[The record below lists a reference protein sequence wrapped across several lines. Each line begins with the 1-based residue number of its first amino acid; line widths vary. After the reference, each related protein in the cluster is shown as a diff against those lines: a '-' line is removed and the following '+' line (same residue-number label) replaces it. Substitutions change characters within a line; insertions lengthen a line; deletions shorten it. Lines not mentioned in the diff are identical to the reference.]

1 MVIYRKIAMICYHYN
16 TFGEQLEAIE
26 QFRNRIRYA
35 GQQYDNLTGQYY
47 LSARY
52 YNLVLGR
59 FMEDVYWGDGLIRNG
74 CRFW

>member
-1 MVIYRKIAMICYHYN
+1 MICYHYN

-26 QFRNRIRYA
+26 QFHNRIRYA

-47 LSARY
+47 LRARY